1 MLASLKKIFETNT
14 IEINESDESI
24 PLHSNTSAAQGVFLQ
39 KIFDAVKPSQS
50 IEVGF
55 AYGVSTLF
63 ILEKHRQYNSKDAAH
78 IVIEPF
84 DAWGT
89 AAEYNIEK
97 EGLTRFMHL
106 QRDFSDKVLAKLF
119 LQNHRVQF
127 AYIDTTKLF
136 DVIMHDFYFIDKML
150 DTGGVIILDDCG
162 GGWPG
167 VQRAAR
173 FFSKLPHYH
182 IMDVHNKIVVSGKRR
197 FIKKI
202 LSLLIALIPFKK
214 RIFPATDFSTDEK
227 LGLDYSCIAFKKIAE
242 DKREWNWDKPM

>member
-1 MLASLKKIFETNT
+1 MLASLKKIFETNS
-14 IEINESDESI
+14 IEINSSGETI
-24 PLHSNTSAAQGVFLQ
+24 PMHSNTSAEQGLFLQ
-39 KIFDAVKPSQS
+39 KIFDEIKPSQS

-63 ILEKHRQYNSKDAAH
+63 ILEKHREYNSKDGAH
-78 IVIEPF
+78 LVIEPF

-97 EGLTRFMHL
+97 EGLSRYMNL
-106 QRDFSDKVLAKLF
+106 QRNFSDKVLATLF
-119 LQNHRVQF
+119 LKNHRVQY
-127 AYIDTTKLF
+127 AYIDTTKQF
-136 DVIMHDFYFIDKML
+136 DVIMHDFYFINKMM
-150 DTGGVIILDDCG
+150 DAGGVIILDDCG

-173 FFSKLPHYH
+173 FFSKLPHYEV
-182 IMDVHNKIVVSGKRR
+182 MDVHNKIVVSAKRK

-202 LSLLIALIPFKK
+202 LSLLIDLVPFKK
-214 RIFPATDFSTDEK
+214 RIFPATDFSTDEA
-227 LGLDYSCIAFKKIAE
+227 LGLDYSCIAFKKITE